1 MPVYL
6 AHGGCGRTMKENVN
20 GTEICYRIEGEGE
33 NKVLLLHGWGCDM
46 KLMQPVADALKTD
59 HRTLAVDFPGHG
71 ESGRPPEPWGVPEY
85 AACLRELLNRLSF
98 IPCSVVAHSFGA
110 RVAAWLEAE
119 EPGMFERIIF
129 TGGAGIRPKPTEEA
143 RERAARYQKLKGYC
157 EAVKKVP
164 LLGKAVEGWEDKLR
178 KKYGSRDYNAL
189 DAEMRQTFVKVVN
202 QDLTDLYSRF
212 QTSTLLIWGDEDT
225 ETPVWMAKEMEK
237 RIPDAGL
244 VILEGGTHFAY
255 LEQIGRFNL
264 IVRQFLKGDE

>member
-6 AHGGCGRTMKENVN
+6 AYSLNGRAMKENVN
-20 GTEICYRIEGEGE
+20 GTEICYRIEGEG
-33 NKVLLLHGWGCDM
+33 NNRVLLLHGWGCDM

-85 AACLRELLNRLSF
+85 AACLRELLKRLSF
-98 IPCSVVAHSFGA
+98 TPCSVIAHSFGA

-119 EPGMFERIIF
+119 EPGLFNRIVF
-129 TGGAGIRPKPTEEA
+129 TGGAGIRPKPSEESKA
-143 RERAARYQKLKGYC
+143 RAARYKKLKGYC
-157 EAVKKVP
+157 ETAKKIP
-164 LLGKAVEGWEDKLR
+164 LLGKAAENMEEKLR
-178 KKYGSRDYNAL
+178 LKYGSRDYNAL
-189 DAEMRQTFVKVVN
+189 DVEMRQTFVKVVN
-202 QDLTDLYSRF
+202 QDLTDLYGCFRA
-212 QTSTLLIWGDEDT
+212 STLLIWGDEDT
-225 ETPVWMAKEMEK
+225 ETPLWMAKEMEQ

-255 LEQIGRFNL
+255 LEQIGRFNV

>member
-1 MPVYL
+1 
-6 AHGGCGRTMKENVN
+6 MKEKIN
-20 GTEICYRIEGEGE
+20 GTEIAYRIEGEGE
-33 NKVLLLHGWGCDM
+33 NRVLLLHGWGCDM

-85 AACLRELLNRLSF
+85 AACLRELLERLSF
-98 IPCSVVAHSFGA
+98 LPCSVIAHSFGA

-119 EPGMFERIIF
+119 EPGIFHRIVF
-129 TGGAGIRPKPTEEA
+129 TGGAGIRPKPSEESKA
-143 RERAARYQKLKGYC
+143 RTARYKKLKGYC
-157 EAVKKVP
+157 ETAKKIP
-164 LLGKAVEGWEDKLR
+164 LLGKAAENMEEKLR
-178 KKYGSRDYNAL
+178 QKYGSRDYNAL

-202 QDLTDLYSRF
+202 QDLTDVYSRF
-212 QTSTLLIWGDEDT
+212 HASTLLIWGDADT
-225 ETPVWMAKEMEK
+225 ETPLWMAKEMEQ

-255 LEQIGRFNL
+255 LEQIGRFNV

>member
-1 MPVYL
+1 
-6 AHGGCGRTMKENVN
+6 MKEKIN
-20 GTEICYRIEGEGE
+20 GTEIAYRIEGEGE
-33 NKVLLLHGWGCDM
+33 NRVLLLHGWGCDM

-85 AACLRELLNRLSF
+85 AACLRELLKRLSF
-98 IPCSVVAHSFGA
+98 TPCSVIAHSFGA

-119 EPGMFERIIF
+119 EPGLFNRIVF
-129 TGGAGIRPKPTEEA
+129 TGGAGIRPKPSEESKA
-143 RERAARYQKLKGYC
+143 RAARYKKLKGYC
-157 EAVKKVP
+157 ETAKKIP
-164 LLGKAVEGWEDKLR
+164 LLGKAAENMEEKLR
-178 KKYGSRDYNAL
+178 LKYGSRDYNAL

-202 QDLTDLYSRF
+202 QDLTDLYGCFRA
-212 QTSTLLIWGDEDT
+212 STLLIWGDEDT
-225 ETPVWMAKEMEK
+225 ETPLRMAKEMEQ

-255 LEQIGRFNL
+255 LEQIGRFNV

>member
-1 MPVYL
+1 
-6 AHGGCGRTMKENVN
+6 MKETIH
-20 GTEICYRIEGEGE
+20 GTEVHYRISGEG
-33 NKVLLLHGWGCDM
+33 KGRVLLLHGWGCDM

-85 AACLRELLNRLSF
+85 AACLRELLDRLSF
-98 IPCSVVAHSFGA
+98 LPCSVIAHSFGA

-119 EPGMFERIIF
+119 EPGLFNRIVF
-129 TGGAGIRPKPTEEA
+129 TGGAGIRPKPSEESKA
-143 RERAARYQKLKGYC
+143 RAARYKKLKGYC
-157 EAVKKVP
+157 ETAKKIP
-164 LLGKAVEGWEDKLR
+164 LLGKAAENMEEKLR
-178 KKYGSRDYNAL
+178 LKYGSRDYNAL

-202 QDLTDLYSRF
+202 QDLTDLYGCFRA
-212 QTSTLLIWGDEDT
+212 STLLIWGDEDT
-225 ETPVWMAKEMEK
+225 ETPLWMAKEMEQ

-255 LEQIGRFNL
+255 LEQIGRFNV